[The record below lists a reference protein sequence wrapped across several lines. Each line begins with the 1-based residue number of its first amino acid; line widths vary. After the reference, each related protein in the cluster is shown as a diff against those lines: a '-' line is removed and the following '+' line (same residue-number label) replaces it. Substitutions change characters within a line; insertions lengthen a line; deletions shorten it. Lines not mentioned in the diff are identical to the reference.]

1 MKTITKVQWI
11 ELVQQTDDAIILD
24 VRTPQ
29 ECAEGI
35 LDNAQ
40 QLNVLNGRHFMNE
53 IEAFD
58 TEKSYFIYCKS
69 GGRSA
74 QACRLMEMK
83 GFTKLYNLQGG
94 YSKW

>member
-40 QLNVLNGRHFMNE
+40 QLNVLNLNSRKSKMNCQHF
-53 IEAFD
+53 
-58 TEKSYFIYCKS
+58 
-69 GGRSA
+69 
-74 QACRLMEMK
+74 
-83 GFTKLYNLQGG
+83 
-94 YSKW
+94 SKN